1 MNKRATFSLDE
12 ENYDFLTQ
20 VSGANK
26 SAYIN
31 ELLSKAKIKSLEDAM
46 LKANQEEAE
55 DAAYQTELADW
66 DVTLSDGL
74 AG

>member
-1 MNKRATFSLDE
+1 MNRRATFSLDE

-20 VSGANK
+20 VGGANK

-31 ELLSKAKIKSLEDAM
+31 ELLSQAKIKALEDAV
-46 LKANQEEAE
+46 LRANQQEAE
-55 DAAYQTELADW
+55 DAAYQAELGDW

-74 AG
+74 AS